1 MALVPR
7 GSVITM
13 TALREELARRH
24 GTTIAC
30 PLSTAI
36 FVNIVARAYAEREA
50 ETGKCEVAWWR
61 VLRGDGS
68 LNPKLPGGIAEQRRR
83 LAEEGI
89 AL

>member
-1 MALVPR
+1 
-7 GSVITM
+7 
-13 TALREELARRH
+13 
-24 GTTIAC
+24 
-30 PLSTAI
+30 
-36 FVNIVARAYAEREA
+36 VNIVARAYAEREA